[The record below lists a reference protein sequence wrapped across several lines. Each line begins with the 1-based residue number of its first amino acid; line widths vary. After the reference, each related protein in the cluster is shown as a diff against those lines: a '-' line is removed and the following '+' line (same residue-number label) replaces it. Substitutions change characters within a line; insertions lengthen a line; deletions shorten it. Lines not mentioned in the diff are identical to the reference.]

1 VTQPPAAVFRL
12 GTGLGRG
19 HMGPCVVSYLGEAVT
34 APARGGGFLLG
45 EKQGAGHRP
54 VRKDEQRKR
63 LANAAQLAI
72 CIHGKS

>member
-1 VTQPPAAVFRL
+1 MRFRITVGRSRFKTGPTVKINKGRNRL
-12 GTGLGRG
+12 THHGTG
-19 HMGPCVVSYLGEAVT
+19 
-34 APARGGGFLLG
+34 ARRWGGFLLG

>member
-1 VTQPPAAVFRL
+1 MCGFV
-12 GTGLGRG
+12 
-19 HMGPCVVSYLGEAVT
+19 LGEAVT
-34 APARGGGFLLG
+34 AAMPRGGGFLLG

-54 VRKDEQRKR
+54 VRKDEKRKR